1 MLNSYFKRA
10 RKVVFSMKWPLSNRS
25 LNQMS
30 LRKLSGHFQN
40 IMQEKCQLVDLQ
52 IVPIICN
59 AVLQLALLLNRIW
72 WICLQWCLAVI
83 RLQSVSVILAFTLY
97 VCRWSQLLLAFL
109 HLRILTDPLNVTLSV
124 VYVSEEAIREVN
136 LFFCFLAKCF
146 GCFFV
151 NQRLN
156 VYLSIRLKRITPL
169 TVRAGN
175 VFHETDVFKTF
186 SLFLK

>member
-1 MLNSYFKRA
+1 
-10 RKVVFSMKWPLSNRS
+10 MKD
-25 LNQMS
+25 
-30 LRKLSGHFQN
+30 
-40 IMQEKCQLVDLQ
+40 IMQENCQSVDVLQ

-59 AVLQLALLLNRIW
+59 AVLQLALFLNSIW

-83 RLQSVSVILAFTLY
+83 RLQSVSVILAFTLH

-136 LFFCFLAKCF
+136 LFFLLFSCHMFWLFFFL
-146 GCFFV
+146 
-151 NQRLN
+151 NERLN
-156 VYLSIRLKRITPL
+156 VYLSIRLKCITPL

-175 VFHETDVFKTF
+175 VFHETGVFKTF
-186 SLFLK
+186 SLFWK